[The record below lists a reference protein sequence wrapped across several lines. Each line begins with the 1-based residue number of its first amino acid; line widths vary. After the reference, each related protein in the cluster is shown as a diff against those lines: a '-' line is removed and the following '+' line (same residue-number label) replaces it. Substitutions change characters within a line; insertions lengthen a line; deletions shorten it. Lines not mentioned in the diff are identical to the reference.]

1 MIELRPATLETVKP
15 LRLRALRE
23 DPDAFGSTLAEEQGR
38 PDVDWD
44 FWVRDSLIAV
54 DCDTPVGMISVHV
67 DETEAGV
74 FGMWVA
80 PEVRGRGIGQRLVAA
95 AIQRAGHRPITL
107 CVAEPAAAARRL
119 YERLGFEPTGT
130 TGTLR
135 PGSTIRTLDLTR
147 APARPRRATPR

>member
-1 MIELRPATLETVKP
+1 MIERRPATLETVKP
-15 LRLRALRE
+15 LRLRAL
-23 DPDAFGSTLAEEQGR
+23 
-38 PDVDWD
+38 
-44 FWVRDSLIAV
+44 
-54 DCDTPVGMISVHV
+54 
-67 DETEAGV
+67 
-74 FGMWVA
+74 

-95 AIQRAGHRPITL
+95 AIERAGRRPITL